1 MTTQEQIK
9 KAIDKLAET
18 QKALNTEMGKAMA
31 DVCLKVQKECQEG
44 MTNTKVNNKIS
55 YGKRKHH
62 PSLPNEYPAVDNG
75 DLRRSITFEVEE
87 RSDSVKGKVGSVIN
101 NPPYPVYLEYGTSRM
116 QPRPWLRPSIEKSE
130 DYIRKRYEQALKDS
144 KK

>member
-87 RSDSVKGKVGSVIN
+87 HSNSVKGKVGSTIN